1 MPVGDK
7 LAAERRKQGKSIN
20 EVVAATN
27 IMARL
32 IDALENARYD
42 ELPSQAY
49 VRGYIQSYAKFLGLE
64 ASPLLKEY
72 EEDLGAGKP
81 RTRLEEV
88 PERTVVPMRDQLHH
102 IPTQALLT
110 IVVALVAIGLVL
122 WLVGSVL
129 NRNDSPPPIPP
140 ATTTSTIEATETVPG
155 VTTDT
160 VPGTGTVDPTTDTS
174 GTSILPTGDA
184 FVLKVSVADGAASW
198 LRVTVDGLKAYEGTL
213 AGGQAKE
220 WTVTQNAEVRIGKP
234 SEVTVTRDGVTVP
247 SKSVDGIGVINLTTS
262 GE

>member
-7 LAAERRKQGKSIN
+7 LAAERRKQGKSIS
-20 EVVAATN
+20 EVVSATN

-49 VRGYIQSYAKFLGLE
+49 VRGYIQSYAKYLGLDVP
-64 ASPLLKEY
+64 PLLKEY

-102 IPTQALLT
+102 VPTRALIT
-110 IVVALVAIGLVL
+110 IVVALVAVGVVL

-129 NRNDSPPPIPP
+129 NRDDSPPPIPP
-140 ATTTSTIEATETVPG
+140 VTTSTVEATDTVPG

-160 VPGTGTVDPTTDTS
+160 VPGTGTVDPATSTSDTS
-174 GTSILPTGDA
+174 AALTGDA
-184 FVLKVSVADGAASW
+184 FTLKVTVAEGAASW

-213 AGGQAKE
+213 AGGQTKE

-234 SEVTVTRDGVTVP
+234 SEVTVTRDGTPVE
-247 SKSVDGIGVINLTTS
+247 SKSVDGIGVITLTTS

>member
-1 MPVGDK
+1 MPVGDR
-7 LAAERRKQGKSIN
+7 LAAERRKQGKSVA

-32 IDALENARYD
+32 IDALENSRYD

-49 VRGYIQSYAKFLGLE
+49 VRGYIQGYARFLGLDVP
-64 ASPLLKEY
+64 PLLKEY

-102 IPTQALLT
+102 VPRRALIT
-110 IVVALVAIGLVL
+110 IIVALAALGLVL

-129 NRNDSPPPIPP
+129 NRNDVPPPIPP
-140 ATTTSTIEATETVPG
+140 ETTPTVETTETIPG

-160 VPGTGTVDPTTDTS
+160 VPGTGTVDPGAGSSDATTP
-174 GTSILPTGDA
+174 PTGDA
-184 FVLKVSVADGAASW
+184 FTLRVNVAQGAASW
-198 LRVTVDGLKAYEGTL
+198 LRVTIDGLKAYEGTL
-213 AGGQAKE
+213 AGGQTKE
-220 WTVTQNAEVRIGKP
+220 WTVTRDAEVRIGKP
-234 SEVTVTRDGVTVP
+234 SEVTVTRDGTPVA
-247 SKSVDGIGVINLTTS
+247 SKSVDGIGVITLTTS

>member
-7 LAAERRKQGKSIN
+7 LAAERRKQGKSIS

-32 IDALENARYD
+32 IDALENSRYD

-49 VRGYIQSYAKFLGLE
+49 VRGYIQSYAKYLGLDVP
-64 ASPLLKEY
+64 PLLKEY

-102 IPTQALLT
+102 VPTRALIT
-110 IVVALVAIGLVL
+110 IVIALVAVGIVL

-129 NRNDSPPPIPP
+129 NRDDSPPPIPP
-140 ATTTSTIEATETVPG
+140 EMTSTVEATDTVPG

-160 VPGTGTVDPTTDTS
+160 VPGTGTVDPATSTSDTS
-174 GTSILPTGDA
+174 AALTGDA
-184 FVLKVSVADGAASW
+184 FTLKVTVAEGAASW
-198 LRVTVDGLKAYEGTL
+198 LRVTIDGLKAYEGTL
-213 AGGQAKE
+213 AGGQTKE

-234 SEVTVTRDGVTVP
+234 SEVTVTRDGTPVE
-247 SKSVDGIGVINLTTS
+247 SKSVDGIGVITLTTS